1 MRSPG
6 KCNNSTPKDH
16 GRNAKRGCRGRD
28 DRYNRCGRCG
38 RQAAVFAG
46 FAGKI
51 HSRHR
56 EGTEKR
62 ALGLESPP
70 ECSRSRIPLL
80 PPLPYLFFNPHP
92 LKINQLCPVHSSG
105 HPPACAVS
113 DPSVLTDFQN
123 HVIHPAKH
131 AVDLWSTHLL
141 RSTVLPGG
149 SGRCACACGV
159 GGSVSSGYQKRGCVQ
174 TGVPA
179 TSLIPCSDDYRKCV
193 SEFRWQFDARF
204 PQVSRVAGRLHNQ
217 VYSDERSPRQS
228 VSSSLPP
235 SLRSS
240 GSSGA
245 LRSEVR
251 ARKLR
256 RRLCRSY

>member
-1 MRSPG
+1 MTYQ
-6 KCNNSTPKDH
+6 KCRAGAESGDTGAGTTVITVAGVASGRLRFSQVSLEKSTRDAWQERKSGHWGWSH
-16 GRNAKRGCRGRD
+16 GR
-28 DRYNRCGRCG
+28 
-38 RQAAVFAG
+38 
-46 FAGKI
+46 
-51 HSRHR
+51 
-56 EGTEKR
+56 
-62 ALGLESPP
+62 

-141 RSTVLPGG
+141 RSTVLPDG
-149 SGRCACACGV
+149 SGRCVCACGV

-193 SEFRWQFDARF
+193 SEFRWQNRCAF
-204 PQVSRVAGRLHNQ
+204 PPGQPGGWQ
-217 VYSDERSPRQS
+217 TPQS
-228 VSSSLPP
+228 GVF
-235 SLRSS
+235 R
-240 GSSGA
+240 
-245 LRSEVR
+245 
-251 ARKLR
+251 
-256 RRLCRSY
+256 